1 MKPLACRYAIVQPM
15 HLCGGNPM
23 KLTEES
29 MKNLEAC
36 IPRLA
41 EGAFQRAY
49 YQALTSSGMV
59 LRAVNGLL
67 VETHADGTETVIRA
81 IHNPVKVK
89 IGARFKLK
97 RRDATA

>member
-1 MKPLACRYAIVQPM
+1 
-15 HLCGGNPM
+15 M

-29 MKNLEAC
+29 MKNLEAG

-59 LRAVNGLL
+59 LRAVNGQL
-67 VETHADGTETVIRA
+67 VETHADGTETVIRV
-81 IHNPVKVK
+81 IHHPVQVKV
-89 IGARFKLK
+89 GARSKLK
-97 RRDATA
+97 RRDTTA

>member
-1 MKPLACRYAIVQPM
+1 
-15 HLCGGNPM
+15 M

-29 MKNLEAC
+29 MKNLEAG
-36 IPRLA
+36 IPTLA
-41 EGAFQRAY
+41 EGAFRRAY

-81 IHNPVKVK
+81 IHNPVKVLVGTK
-89 IGARFKLK
+89 FKLK
-97 RRDATA
+97 RRGTTA